1 MAAQK
6 PTGGSC
12 SARAVEDG
20 ACSAMGRRGLHAKVG
35 AGYAQGAMGSAFYL
49 EENEVTIL
57 GRALEAGLIRL
68 SAPAA
73 KVFLQA
79 QFPPSDHARMETL
92 AGKAKAGTLQPDERE
107 LLDRYVRA
115 AHLLAILKAKAR
127 SSLESGKRGTE

>member
-1 MAAQK
+1 MA
-6 PTGGSC
+6 
-12 SARAVEDG
+12 
-20 ACSAMGRRGLHAKVG
+20 LN
-35 AGYAQGAMGSAFYL
+35 L

-57 GRALEAGLIRL
+57 GRALEAGLSRL

-115 AHLLAILKAKAR
+115 THLLAILKAKAR